1 MTEKIYLQTMN
12 RLKLGYEIR
21 DDAEELIRI
30 SAPKKEVKKILFVS
44 ELVQNYAVSVFNMTE
59 INNENTM
66 WFTANKQ
73 AENLK
78 MNLEKTIFRL
88 KMYLDEYDR
97 SGENA

>member
-1 MTEKIYLQTMN
+1 MN